1 MEFFLLKRKKKIF
14 FWNSDFIL
22 VSFTA
27 SSLTI
32 KMMFGF
38 LISDKQ
44 NSCNHG
50 SSEAPLFLYV
60 FLLGGVTP
68 IIFNILA

>member
-1 MEFFLLKRKKKIF
+1 MEFFFLKRKKIF

-22 VSFTA
+22 VPCRA
-27 SSLTI
+27 LSLRI

-38 LISDKQ
+38 LTSDKQ
-44 NSCNHG
+44 NRQNYG
-50 SSEAPLFLYV
+50 STGAPLFLYV
-60 FLLGGVTP
+60 FLLVGVPP